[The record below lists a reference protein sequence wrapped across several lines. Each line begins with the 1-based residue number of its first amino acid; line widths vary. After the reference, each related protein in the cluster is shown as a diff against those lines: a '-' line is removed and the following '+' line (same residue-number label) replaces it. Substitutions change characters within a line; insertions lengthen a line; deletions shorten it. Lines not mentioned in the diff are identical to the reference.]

1 MVCCHIYHILFTQSA
16 EKGTGTEA
24 EMSASWLSARDS
36 KAESKAE
43 STRKSQRESKRDT
56 TREM

>member
-16 EKGTGTEA
+16 EKETGTEA
-24 EMSASWLSARDS
+24 EMSASWLSARDN

-56 TREM
+56 TREI